1 MKELSSTT
9 ATQTFH
15 DKFSAPDR
23 EVVTF
28 IHLAGYTGTTR
39 NSWRVQSFVNQG
51 EITLTQSFY
60 PGKYMTMGGAYGQ
73 HLHCKIYEFD
83 TQTTFRDLSRLK
95 VVLNVGYR
103 VPGPQGSV
111 ITNMGIYYITEW
123 NTYDNYKTVEFD
135 AYDIV
140 GILGFRKFTYTGTLP
155 TTDTALFTKIK
166 DDITAL
172 LKSTYDPNNL
182 DTQFTRLSHYNIFSY
197 MSPTDISTD
206 NYNPGIGF
214 QINEIPSNVTYQDIL
229 GWLVGLQGYNA
240 FTTGTNTQPSVD
252 ADWQYA
258 TRVRLKWYEEPTT
271 LFTITREQQ
280 CMDGFRLTGAVG
292 DQGAVFTGIICDTG
306 KEILSRY
313 PLIVVTMYNPWMT
326 QTRLNSIVSNSE
338 LTGVQYDLVGE
349 IEWFGDPLVDVGDW
363 IQLIDPDGN
372 SKNILISEM
381 KWNFTGGCRC
391 NMKIAP
397 PQDVNLINDRE
408 EVSPTVNSA
417 VNKVLNTI
425 NKYIKET
432 YNNGSSGYNLYNDNT
447 IEMWGKVDINCT
459 VGVNPDVS
467 PYKNVVYTGS
477 ANVSFYKTLAD
488 TYATVF
494 LTSAGGDN
502 IKPAEYSNFTVNGMT
517 VTAVKSVDS
526 ATVANVFWLVKG
538 RI

>member
-1 MKELSSTT
+1 MKQLGTT
-9 ATQTFH
+9 AATQTFH
-15 DKFSAPDR
+15 EKFAAPDR

-60 PGKYMTMGGAYGQ
+60 PGQYMTMGGAYGQ

-83 TQTTFRDLSRLK
+83 TQTTFRDLGKLK

-123 NTYDNYKTVEFD
+123 HTDDNYKTVEFD

-155 TTDTALFTKIK
+155 TTDTALYVKIK

-214 QINEIPSNVTYQDIL
+214 QITEIPSNVTYQDIL
-229 GWLVGLQGYNA
+229 GWLAGLQGFNA
-240 FTTGTNTQPSVD
+240 FTTGTNQNPTYD

-258 TRVRLKWYEEPTT
+258 TRVRLQWYTEPTPA
-271 LFTITREQQ
+271 FVVTREQQ

-292 DQGAVFTGIICDTG
+292 DLGVVFTGIVCDTG
-306 KEILSRY
+306 KEILRRY
-313 PLIVVTMYNPWMT
+313 PLEVVTMYNPWMT
-326 QTRLNSIVSNSE
+326 QARLNSIVSTSV
-338 LTGVQYDLVGE
+338 LTGTQYDLIGE

-363 IQLIDPDGN
+363 IQVVDQNGDN
-372 SKNILISEM
+372 KNILISEI
-381 KWNFTGGCRC
+381 KWTFTGGCRC
-391 NMKIAP
+391 TMKIAP
-397 PQDVNLINDRE
+397 PQNPDLINDRE
-408 EVSPTVNSA
+408 EISPTVNSA
-417 VNKVLNTI
+417 VNKVMNTI

-432 YNNGSSGYNLYNDNT
+432 YNNGSSGYNLYSDNT
-447 IEMWGKVDINCT
+447 IEMWGKVDINCN
-459 VGVNPDVS
+459 VGVNPSVS
-467 PYKNVVYTGS
+467 PFKNVVYTGS
-477 ANVSFYKTLAD
+477 GNVSFYKTLAD

-502 IKPAEYSNFTVNGMT
+502 IKPAEYSNFTVDGMT

-526 ATVANVFWLVKG
+526 ATVANVF
-538 RI
+538 